1 MNTKIV
7 ELEEKLR
14 LAMCSSDVAALESLL
29 AEKLIFTNHLG
40 KIISKAE
47 DIASHR
53 EKVFVINYIIL
64 SNQKVIDLGNSAV
77 VTTQADISGHYNGQ
91 LTAGNFRFTRVWTNG
106 ENGWQV
112 IAGHSCIIA

>member
-1 MNTKIV
+1 
-7 ELEEKLR
+7 
-14 LAMCSSDVAALESLL
+14 MCWSDVQAMENLL

-40 KIISKAE
+40 KVVSKAE

-53 EKVFVINYIIL
+53 EKVFVINSIIL
-64 SNQKVIDLGNSAV
+64 SNQEVINLGNSAV
-77 VTTQADISGHYNGQ
+77 VTTQANISGCYNGQ
-91 LTAGNFRFTRVWTNG
+91 PTAGNFRFTRVWTNC